1 MPRSP
6 RRKLRPVGGGSP
18 RPTGAEVLNILY
30 PGQLASSK
38 LTAERYA
45 VHSRALPAH
54 HVAHWVWGDAEAKR
68 RFARACMPNRLH
80 YVVTGSRAP
89 TYSHNADLCVACRT
103 ART

>member
-6 RRKLRPVGGGSP
+6 RRKLRPVGGGSA

-30 PGQLASSK
+30 PRQLASSK

-54 HVAHWVWGDAEAKR
+54 HVAHWVYGDAAARR
-68 RFARACMPNRLH
+68 RFARACAPARLH
-80 YVVTGSRAP
+80 FVVTGRRAP
-89 TYSHNADLCVACRT
+89 VQAHNADLCVACRS